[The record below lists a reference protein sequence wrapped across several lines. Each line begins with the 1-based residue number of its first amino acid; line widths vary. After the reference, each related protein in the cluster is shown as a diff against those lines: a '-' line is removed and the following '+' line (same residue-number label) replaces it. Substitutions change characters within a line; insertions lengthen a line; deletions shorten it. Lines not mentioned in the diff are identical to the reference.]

1 MVLLGCEHRWSLL
14 LLVTSPQLEG
24 FFPAQ
29 RRSLLWA
36 GGLGELWMGLLV
48 VELALATFALDLVKG
63 CAFSLHHVPGKDAR
77 LHCVGFLVLAPVV
90 CLKKEQAPL

>member
-1 MVLLGCEHRWSLL
+1 
-14 LLVTSPQLEG
+14 
-24 FFPAQ
+24 
-29 RRSLLWA
+29 
-36 GGLGELWMGLLV
+36 MGLLV